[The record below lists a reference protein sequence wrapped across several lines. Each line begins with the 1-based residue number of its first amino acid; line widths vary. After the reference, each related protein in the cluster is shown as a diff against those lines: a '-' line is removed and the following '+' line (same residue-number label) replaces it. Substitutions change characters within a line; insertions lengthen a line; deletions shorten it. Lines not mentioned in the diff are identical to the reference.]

1 MGPGRISWHPEPI
14 FHFRFPISTVSL
26 MDNLTHTLVG
36 AAMAEAGLKKRT
48 ALGAATL
55 MIGANFPDIDVLAL
69 FFPGSIDVRR
79 GTTHGFPAL
88 LLLPFVL
95 AWLMKS
101 YDTHVRRRRD
111 PTAIP
116 ADFRQLTILSA
127 LAIWTHP
134 TLDFMN
140 VYGMRWLMPF
150 VNKWFYADALFIVDI
165 WILLAL
171 GAGVWMSKKWQRT
184 RPARVAL
191 LSLAAYVMVMLGIT
205 AYGRAQV
212 MKENLGASRLMLGP
226 HPVIPWSRTVIVDMG
241 THYRTGYWSLF
252 LGYFEGSSTDIPK
265 GDQGADR
272 DVVVRARSHPEAR
285 PFLRWS
291 RFPVYRV
298 SQEGPATVVYMEDMR
313 YPGATWA
320 SATVR
325 LP

>member
-1 MGPGRISWHPEPI
+1 
-14 FHFRFPISTVSL
+14 

-79 GTTHGFPAL
+79 GATHGFLAL
-88 LLLPFVL
+88 AILPFVL
-95 AWLMKS
+95 AWLMRS
-101 YDTHVRRRRD
+101 YDRGVRLRRD
-111 PTAIP
+111 TAATP
-116 ADFRQLTILSA
+116 ADLRQLTLLSA

-140 VYGMRWLMPF
+140 TYGMRWLMPF

-165 WILLAL
+165 YILIAL
-171 GAGVWMSKKWQRT
+171 GAGVWMSRKWQQT

-191 LSLAAYVMVMLGIT
+191 IGFATYVAAMLTIT
-205 AYGRAQV
+205 SIGRSQV
-212 MKENLGASRLMLGP
+212 SSRLSTYRFMLGP
-226 HPVIPWSRTVIVDMG
+226 VTVTPWVRTLIM
-241 THYRTGYWSLF
+241 
-252 LGYFEGSSTDIPK
+252 
-265 GDQGADR
+265 DQGADYQLGEWSLFGGLKLGSR
-272 DVVVRARSHPEAR
+272 HAKGDLGQDREAVIMARAHPEAR

-291 RFPVYRV
+291 RFPAYRV
-298 SQEGPATVVYMEDMR
+298 TRDGPTTVVHMEDMR
-313 YPGATWA
+313 YPGASWA

-325 LP
+325 LD

>member
-1 MGPGRISWHPEPI
+1 
-14 FHFRFPISTVSL
+14 L
-26 MDNLTHTLVG
+26 DNLTHTLVG

-79 GTTHGFPAL
+79 GATHGFLAL
-88 LLLPFVL
+88 AILPFVL
-95 AWLMKS
+95 AWLMRS
-101 YDTHVRRRRD
+101 YDRGVRLRRD
-111 PTAIP
+111 PAATP
-116 ADFRQLTILSA
+116 ADFRQLTLLSA

-140 VYGMRWLMPF
+140 IYGMRWLMPF
-150 VNKWFYADALFIVDI
+150 VNKWFYADALFIIDI
-165 WILLAL
+165 YILIGLGLA
-171 GAGVWMSKKWQRT
+171 VWWSRRAQQT
-184 RPARVAL
+184 RPARIALVAL
-191 LSLAAYVMVMLGIT
+191 ASYVVAMLAITGI
-205 AYGRAQV
+205 GRMQV
-212 MKENLGASRLMLGP
+212 QKQTPPGSRLMLGP
-226 HPVIPWSRTVIVDMG
+226 QPVFPWSRSVIIDFG

-265 GDQGADR
+265 GDAGPDR
-272 DVVVRARSHPEAR
+272 DAVIMARAHPEAR

-298 SQEGPATVVYMEDMR
+298 TRDGPTTVVHMEDMR
-313 YPGATWA
+313 YRGASWA

-325 LP
+325 LD

>member
-1 MGPGRISWHPEPI
+1 
-14 FHFRFPISTVSL
+14 

-79 GTTHGFPAL
+79 GATHGFLAL
-88 LLLPFVL
+88 AILPFAL
-95 AWLMKS
+95 AWLMRL
-101 YDTHVRRRRD
+101 YDRKVRLRRD
-111 PTAIP
+111 PTVVP
-116 ADFRQLTILSA
+116 ADVRQLTLLSA

-140 VYGMRWLMPF
+140 IYGMRWLMPF

-165 WILLAL
+165 YILVAL
-171 GAGVWMSKKWQRT
+171 GGAVWWARRAQRT

-191 LSLAAYVMVMLGIT
+191 VALAGYVMAMLAIT
-205 AYGRAQV
+205 QIGRNQVSAQ
-212 MKENLGASRLMLGP
+212 LSTYRFMLGP
-226 HPVIPWSRTVIVDMG
+226 VAVTPWIRTLIVDRGSQYQLGEWSFSGGLKLGG
-241 THYRTGYWSLF
+241 TVL
-252 LGYFEGSSTDIPK
+252 K
-265 GDQGADR
+265 GDTGADR
-272 DVVVRARSHPEAR
+272 EAVILARAHPDAR

-298 SQEGPATVVYMEDMR
+298 TRDGPTTVVHMEDMR
-313 YPGATWA
+313 YPGASWA

-325 LP
+325 LD